1 MITYIQIIYNFSTL
15 LRCATVPRKIWSAV
29 LLKDESH
36 AFLSYCKME
45 ALMSLLLENLWRF
58 LGLLGKS
65 FYDLFLTHLQTTAA
79 ASHREETSLREVSLM
94 FLWSFLK
101 VQEKKWAVRRKLA
114 IYTFFPSFCL
124 LLLRLVPS
132 VTSFIHKLPRGG
144 EGGRRASGYI
154 FYLLKDVVMKIF
166 YLLEK

>member
-79 ASHREETSLREVSLM
+79 ASHREEASLREVSLM

-114 IYTFFPSFCL
+114 IYTFSSLFL
-124 LLLRLVPS
+124 S
-132 VTSFIHKLPRGG
+132 VTF
-144 EGGRRASGYI
+144 EASSVSYI
-154 FYLLKDVVMKIF
+154 FHTQAATWWRRWQKDIGLHLLPA
-166 YLLEK
+166 

>member
-79 ASHREETSLREVSLM
+79 ASRREEASLREVSLI

-101 VQEKKWAVRRKLA
+101 VQKKKWAVRRKLA
-114 IYTFFPSFCL
+114 IYTFFSLFL
-124 LLLRLVPS
+124 S
-132 VTSFIHKLPRGG
+132 VTF
-144 EGGRRASGYI
+144 EASSVSYI
-154 FYLLKDVVMKIF
+154 FHTQAATWWRRWQKGIGLHLLPA
-166 YLLEK
+166 

>member
-79 ASHREETSLREVSLM
+79 ASRREEASLREVSLM

-101 VQEKKWAVRRKLA
+101 VQKKKWAVRRKLA
-114 IYTFFPSFCL
+114 IYTFFSLFL
-124 LLLRLVPS
+124 S
-132 VTSFIHKLPRGG
+132 VTF
-144 EGGRRASGYI
+144 EASSVSYI
-154 FYLLKDVVMKIF
+154 FHTQAATWWRRWQKDIGLHLLPA
-166 YLLEK
+166 